1 MRIVLA
7 GLVGLAL
14 AGSAARAQT
23 DTPAAPSDRWID
35 RYFRMVEATQAGQPH
50 WISPLVTTTPRL
62 NERFRFDV
70 SGQSRPSDVEQTNFG
85 SGKGVELI
93 VADRVAVTFGIPG
106 YLVRET
112 PRGTQ
117 SGWTDE
123 AFLVKCRFASANE
136 EHGNYVVSGF
146 FGVSVPTGSD
156 FATAGTP
163 VYTPTLAFGKGWGTR
178 KAGFDVQSTVAV
190 SIPGGDQGRIG
201 VPVVWNTALQGHVG
215 SEFLW
220 PEFEVNLT
228 HWTDG
233 PSDGK
238 WQAVGTAGLVLGRFP
253 LAGRLHVDVGAGYQ
267 FAMSAYRTYDHAWVA
282 TFRMPF

>member
-1 MRIVLA
+1 
-7 GLVGLAL
+7 
-14 AGSAARAQT
+14 
-23 DTPAAPSDRWID
+23 
-35 RYFRMVEATQAGQPH
+35 MVEATQAGQPH

-112 PRGTQ
+112 PRGTE

-178 KAGFDVQSTVAV
+178 KTGFDVQSTVAV

-215 SEFLW
+215 SEFLGRSSRS
-220 PEFEVNLT
+220 T
-228 HWTDG
+228 SRTG
-233 PSDGK
+233 PTGRATGSGRPSGPRGSF
-238 WQAVGTAGLVLGRFP
+238 WGGFRSPAGFTST
-253 LAGRLHVDVGAGYQ
+253 
-267 FAMSAYRTYDHAWVA
+267 SASA
-282 TFRMPF
+282 TSSR